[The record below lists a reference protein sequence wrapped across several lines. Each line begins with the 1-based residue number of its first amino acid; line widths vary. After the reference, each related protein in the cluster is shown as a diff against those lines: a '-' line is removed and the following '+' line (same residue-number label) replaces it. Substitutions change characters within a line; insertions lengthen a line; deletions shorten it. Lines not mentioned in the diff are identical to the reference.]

1 MFYCVHWFM
10 IINLLSQATQA
21 NLSSKKIEA
30 VTDSQEVV
38 LYVQSVKKLQTKV
51 FL

>member
-1 MFYCVHWFM
+1 M

-30 VTDSQEVV
+30 VTDSQEVE
-38 LYVQSVKKLQTKV
+38 SVKKLQTKV
-51 FL
+51 LLT